1 MGADADFDFDAFA
14 GFWIDEFFGGEVWV
28 EAAAGVAVGVTD
40 VVSDCGAFATELTDL
55 RHNRLIKKP

>member
-1 MGADADFDFDAFA
+1 MGADADFDFHAFA

-40 VVSDCGAFATELTDL
+40 VVADSGMFAGEFTDL
-55 RHNRLIKKP
+55 RHIEFG